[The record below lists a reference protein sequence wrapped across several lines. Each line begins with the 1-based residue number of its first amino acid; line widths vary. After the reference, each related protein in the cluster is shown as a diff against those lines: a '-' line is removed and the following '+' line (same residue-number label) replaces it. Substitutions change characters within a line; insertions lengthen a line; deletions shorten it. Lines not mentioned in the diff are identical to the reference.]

1 MRRKSP
7 PNQLDL
13 PFAALSGRQKG
24 WQMTSLEPLMQHN
37 FIEYASYVIIDRA
50 IPDLRDGLKPVQR
63 RILNTLHEIDDGR
76 FHKVANIIGET
87 MKLHPHG
94 DASIGDALVVLANKE
109 YFIERQGNF
118 GNVVTGH
125 KAAAAR
131 YIEARLTDLARE
143 TLFCRPLTEYVDSY
157 DGRKK
162 EPVFLPAKLP
172 VLLMLGTEGIA
183 VGMST
188 RILPHNLPELWQ
200 AQIAHL
206 NKEPFEIYPDF
217 LHGGIVDVSEYQ
229 DGLGKVKVRAR
240 IEPRG
245 QKKLVI
251 TEIPYGTTTEGLIA
265 SIEAAAQKNRVK
277 ISSID
282 DFTSEQVEIELTLSR
297 GVTAEE
303 ALPQLYA
310 YTDCE
315 VSHSSNIVAIVD
327 RQPQELTV
335 SQVLIGLTAQLKEL
349 LRAELEWEL
358 SRLEDKQHYMTLERI
373 FIENRVYQALEK
385 ARSEKRVREEVWEGM
400 APFSEQFVRE
410 MIEDDVTRLLGL
422 PIRRISLFDIN
433 KHKKDLDE
441 VLAGIR
447 GVKTKLRAMV
457 KTTIAYLQGLLE
469 KYGDRFPRRTEVAAL
484 ETVDKKAVARQN
496 IKLSYDPETQFFGS
510 DVKGSMHQLMV
521 SEYDRILAICD
532 DGSYRIMQAPEKV
545 FLPGKVLYL
554 ERFDEQEGIA
564 FYVIYRD
571 KQKTVYGKLIHIHK
585 YIKDRDYQLTWGDDS
600 KVMMLMQAFDEPPG
614 VLELKF
620 VAAKRQRVS
629 EATFDLG
636 QLEFTATTARGARLA
651 AKPVARVKLL
661 KSTRSPS

>member
-1 MRRKSP
+1 
-7 PNQLDL
+7 
-13 PFAALSGRQKG
+13 
-24 WQMTSLEPLMQHN
+24 MTSLEPLMQQN

-63 RILNTLHEIDDGR
+63 RILNTLFEVDDGR

-94 DASIGDALVVLANKE
+94 DASIGDALVVLSNKE

-118 GNVVTGH
+118 GNVITGH

-143 TLFCRPLTEYVDSY
+143 TLFNRPLTEYIDSY
-157 DGRKK
+157 DGRKQ
-162 EPVFLPAKLP
+162 EPIFLPAKLP

-206 NKEPFEIYPDF
+206 NKETFELFPDF
-217 LHGGIVDVSEYQ
+217 LHGGVVDVSEYE

-265 SIEAAAQKNRVK
+265 SIESAAQKNRVK

-282 DFTSEQVEIELTLSR
+282 DFTSEDVEIELTLAR
-297 GVTAEE
+297 GATADE

-327 RQPQELTV
+327 KQPRELTV
-335 SQVLIGLTAQLKEL
+335 SAVLMGLTAQLKEI
-349 LRAELEWEL
+349 LRAELEYQL
-358 SRLEDKQHYMTLERI
+358 ARLEDKQHFMTLERI
-373 FIENRVYQALEK
+373 FIENRVYKRLET
-385 ARSEKRVREEVWEGM
+385 ARSDKKVRQEVWDGM
-400 APFSEQFVRE
+400 APFEEQFVRE
-410 MIEDDVTRLLGL
+410 MVDDDVARLLQL

-433 KHKKDLDE
+433 KHKQDLDE
-441 VLAGIR
+441 VMAGIR
-447 GVKTKLRAMV
+447 GVKSKLRTMV
-457 KTTIAYLQGLLE
+457 QTTIAYLEGLLE
-469 KYGDRFPRRTEVAAL
+469 KYGDRYPRRTEIAAF

-496 IKLSYDPETQFFGS
+496 VKLSYNPQTQFFGS
-510 DVKGSMHQLMV
+510 DVRGSEHQIMV

-532 DGSYRIMQAPEKV
+532 DGSYRIMQAPQKV
-545 FLPGKVLYL
+545 YLPGKVLYL
-554 ERFDEQEGIA
+554 DRFDEKEGIS
-564 FYVIYRD
+564 FYVVYRD
-571 KQKTVYGKLIHIHK
+571 KQKIVYGKLVHILK
-585 YIKDRDYQLTWGDDS
+585 YIKDRDYQLTWGDNS
-600 KVMMLMQAFDEPPG
+600 KVMLLMPAFEDQPPG
-614 VLELKF
+614 EVHLKY
-620 VAAKRQRVS
+620 VAAKRQRVTES
-629 EATFDLG
+629 TFDLG
-636 QLEFTATTARGARLA
+636 ELEFTGVSTRGTRLA
-651 AKPVARVKLL
+651 PKPVAKVKLL
-661 KSTRSPS
+661 KPKPAE